1 MAPIPGNITKIK
13 ENVIQRFLDL
23 SLATKLMIV
32 ICSGILAIFLF
43 LYVLMLF
50 LSYKDNVN
58 DNKRQG
64 EEFLISGLNIVREE
78 MQYISGIAD
87 YMGLAQDIQL
97 MITDS
102 NSGKAVITRSDTLTA
117 VSNLKYAVSIIVYN
131 KNGKV
136 LSYSSID
143 GSQGPLDQDVSD
155 PNHPLYSIMIDEKTF
170 SWQYIPANQGSFM
183 KQDFSPKLCLWKRV
197 LSSKDRQTI
206 GAIAISIDVRKLLDI
221 GPHLGPAYNS
231 IIIVNEKNEEVFNKT
246 DIILD
251 NEKINY
257 LKNSGSSTG
266 TRVLINNGHYWNFT
280 ARVGN
285 TDLILI
291 YLHPIWNFRW
301 NINSFAVYTIV
312 AMALFMSLLI
322 PLFLFITKSI
332 VKPLN
337 KLTVSIENF
346 AHGDFATHVNFRH
359 HDEVG
364 RLGNAFNSMVKENQA
379 LINSNYVLKL
389 KEKEAEL
396 AALQSQIN
404 PHFLYNVVNS
414 IQWLALKNKD
424 QEVADLIYSLG
435 SIFQFTLG
443 NKQKMSTIRQEVD
456 LLYNYLKLQKQC
468 YGNHFEYEISVENG
482 LGEIF
487 IPRLILQPLV
497 ENSIVHGVHGNES
510 RQEKIII
517 KVNVYLSTDHK
528 NINLEVVDN
537 GPGIKPEILVL
548 LPDKLPA
555 KEPSDISQGNRL
567 AIKNINDRLKHTYN
581 SQYSFTVDSI
591 PFEKTIMKIVIP
603 VIITSS
609 SDNGGY

>member
-1 MAPIPGNITKIK
+1 
-13 ENVIQRFLDL
+13 
-23 SLATKLMIV
+23 LAVWATP
-32 ICSGILAIFLF
+32 
-43 LYVLMLF
+43 
-50 LSYKDNVN
+50 
-58 DNKRQG
+58 
-64 EEFLISGLNIVREE
+64 
-78 MQYISGIAD
+78 
-87 YMGLAQDIQL
+87 
-97 MITDS
+97 
-102 NSGKAVITRSDTLTA
+102 LTQW
-117 VSNLKYAVSIIVYN
+117 LR
-131 KNGKV
+131 
-136 LSYSSID
+136 
-143 GSQGPLDQDVSD
+143 
-155 PNHPLYSIMIDEKTF
+155 KT
-170 SWQYIPANQGSFM
+170 
-183 KQDFSPKLCLWKRV
+183 
-197 LSSKDRQTI
+197 
-206 GAIAISIDVRKLLDI
+206 
-221 GPHLGPAYNS
+221 
-231 IIIVNEKNEEVFNKT
+231 
-246 DIILD
+246 
-251 NEKINY
+251 
-257 LKNSGSSTG
+257 
-266 TRVLINNGHYWNFT
+266 
-280 ARVGN
+280 
-285 TDLILI
+285 
-291 YLHPIWNFRW
+291 
-301 NINSFAVYTIV
+301 
-312 AMALFMSLLI
+312 
-322 PLFLFITKSI
+322 
-332 VKPLN
+332 
-337 KLTVSIENF
+337 
-346 AHGDFATHVNFRH
+346 
-359 HDEVG
+359 
-364 RLGNAFNSMVKENQA
+364 